1 MFSLDQLVSLT
12 AVVEEGTIAAA
23 ADRLG
28 YTPSAISQQLSRLE
42 RAAGTP
48 LMSRQG
54 RYVVPTD
61 SGLALVEAARV
72 MVGAEERARAEL
84 ERLSAEVT
92 GRLAVAAF
100 PSATRGLVADA
111 LATMRLRHHSVA
123 ISLRELGPDDGLRA
137 VERGDLDVAVGHDWV
152 DDTVTVPPGVVLTD
166 LGTDPLDA
174 LLPADHPLAA
184 EPLIRAHQ
192 LSDDAWVTDASKGTC
207 QLWLQRFEEAHG
219 VGLHVVALADE
230 QHTQIAL
237 VGAGLGVTMMA
248 RIGRGALPP
257 TVVSVPVLDA
267 PTRRLF
273 IAHRKDSSRRPTI
286 RALIEMLIDRAHEV
300 LTPPVDPPLRL
311 RGHRADPGVRTARR
325 TTAETANGTGT
336 PDEAGH
342 DRDEGEHS
350 LPN

>member
-42 RAAGTP
+42 REAGTP

-61 SGLALVEAARV
+61 SGLALAEAARV

-84 ERLSAEVT
+84 ERLGAEVT

-100 PSATRGLVADA
+100 PSVTRALVADA
-111 LATMRLRHHSVA
+111 LATMKQRPHSVS

-152 DDTVTVPPGVVLTD
+152 SDTVTVPAGVVLTD

-174 LLPADHPLAA
+174 LLPADHPLAT
-184 EPLIRAHQ
+184 EPLLRAQQ
-192 LSDDAWVTDASKGTC
+192 LAGDAWITDASKGTC
-207 QLWLQRFEEAHG
+207 QLWLQHFQQT
-219 VGLHVVALADE
+219 VGTDLRVVALVDE
-230 QHTQIAL
+230 HHTQIAL
-237 VGAGLGVTMMA
+237 VGAGLGVTMMP
-248 RIGRGALPP
+248 RIGHGELPP
-257 TVVSVPVLDA
+257 TVVAVPVVDA
-267 PTRRLF
+267 PTRHLF
-273 IAHRKDSSRRPTI
+273 VAHRRDSSRRPTI
-286 RALIEMLIDRAHEV
+286 HALNTVLVERATEV
-300 LTPPVDPPLRL
+300 LTPPAARKGRPS
-311 RGHRADPGVRTARR
+311 GNRT
-325 TTAETANGTGT
+325 
-336 PDEAGH
+336 
-342 DRDEGEHS
+342 S
-350 LPN
+350 